1 MRMLA
6 LKCEFCGAPLDLP
19 ANTLQAQ
26 CLYCDNQILI
36 ERGGSPSAAPL
47 RKSPIAGTAN
57 SNAKTEIAQLDHEW
71 EAYRATY
78 LTRDERGEYDIPV
91 EEHCRMGMW
100 ATLIL
105 GAIAILLGYLF
116 GFPSSFATAFTLIVI
131 GCIVVTM
138 VQLQRQMKVARI
150 YVRSKRN
157 YEQERLRLLKKLP
170 SSGLD

>member
-19 ANTLQAQ
+19 VNTLQAQ
-26 CLYCDNQILI
+26 CLYCDNEILI
-36 ERGGSPSAAPL
+36 ERSGSPSAAPP
-47 RKSPIAGTAN
+47 RKSTVAGTAD
-57 SNAKTEIAQLDHEW
+57 SNVKKGIAQLDGEW

-78 LTRDERGEYDIPV
+78 LMRDEKGEYDIPV

-105 GAIAILLGYLF
+105 GAIAILLGSLF
-116 GFPSSFATAFTLIVI
+116 GFPSSFAAPFTLIVI

-157 YEQERLRLLKKLP
+157 
-170 SSGLD
+170 